1 MLFVIVELAVG
12 ADAVMLVWEQARCSW
27 QRVRTSR
34 VTAEKERVGNMLWAL
49 LVKASVN
56 FEGYWNRR

>member
-12 ADAVMLVWEQARCSW
+12 ADAVMLVWEQARW

-34 VTAEKERVGNMLWAL
+34 VTAGKERVGNMLWAL
-49 LVKASVN
+49 LVKASVD